1 MKRKNVRKKEGER
14 EMICTDNDLSSSDAC
29 SADGILG
36 VSCVELIAEM
46 CEDACTRH
54 TLHHEAKKKH
64 DVMERT
70 DEREKGQR
78 GAEGCER
85 EQKREQKR
93 ERKRAARNIFACHHA
108 CNGVLPGDVQWR
120 SLLH

>member
-1 MKRKNVRKKEGER
+1 MREGDAMKRKNVRKKKGR
-14 EMICTDNDLSSSDAC
+14 KRDDMHLSSSDAC

-70 DEREKGQR
+70 DER
-78 GAEGCER
+78 
-85 EQKREQKR
+85 
-93 ERKRAARNIFACHHA
+93 
-108 CNGVLPGDVQWR
+108 
-120 SLLH
+120 